1 MLLSARHNNNFKNT
15 FFRKSKKKNKKK
27 IRRADIAGIFNIY
40 TVLLYLSFQDKKK
53 RRQNRKHSAAQKPST
68 GELWSL
74 QHILKHKYKGPTN
87 WYLLSTGL
95 SDLLTWLAI

>member
-1 MLLSARHNNNFKNT
+1 MSGNT
-15 FFRKSKKKNKKK
+15 CSCLQDIIIILKILFLEKVKKKNKKK

-87 WYLLSTGL
+87 WYLLTVS
-95 SDLLTWLAI
+95 WIE